1 MCLCFLLESSF
12 ALDGAEFHGKR
23 IQLLILQSRKGLPGY
38 TLVLAKG
45 IDAVPVR
52 GVDTHLLH
60 QLQASAALFLLVVTN
75 TRNALHCITTSIVLR
90 SGHLAQAVGTIPR
103 PLSHEI
109 ALHPF
114 TITTARHTVES
125 CVKACKIVY
134 FLCHINTICLVSTRR

>member
-1 MCLCFLLESSF
+1 MCICFLLESSF

-60 QLQASAALFLLVVTN
+60 QLQASAALFLLPLHSIMKL
-75 TRNALHCITTSIVLR
+75 ALLFQIMPHSSRLGN
-90 SGHLAQAVGTIPR
+90 SP
-103 PLSHEI
+103 
-109 ALHPF
+109 
-114 TITTARHTVES
+114 
-125 CVKACKIVY
+125 
-134 FLCHINTICLVSTRR
+134 